1 MRAAD
6 GLPAALSFRRLAGLL
21 LPEFD
26 DLRQQ
31 LVDIWIDGLDL
42 IALAHEFG

>member
-6 GLPAALSFRRLAGLL
+6 GPPAALGFRRFAGLL

-31 LVDIWIDGLDL
+31 LVDVWIDGLDL
-42 IALAHEFG
+42 IAVAHEFG